1 MMLVVMMVTMRV
13 MTMMRRKLPLFKTSS
28 ADL

>member
-1 MMLVVMMVTMRV
+1 MMLVVMMVRV
-13 MTMMRRKLPLFKTSS
+13 MTMMRRRKLPLFKTSS